1 MEKDKFGLPLLRLET
16 TMGEIQS
23 EYPHHSFDADPEET
37 LEEFLK
43 RKGKERADAY
53 ALLKSLR
60 RGY

>member
-23 EYPHHSFDADPEET
+23 EYQRSFDADPDET
-37 LEEFLK
+37 LEDFLK